1 MAADIA
7 YVVLIAG
14 VVLAGLWI
22 SNILYDLKV
31 PHYISRKV
39 SHIAGGVGFFLFV
52 LLFDEPWWPIIVSC
66 LFVLLMCGA
75 RLLRP
80 STFRGTGGGGRLSE
94 LWYPISGLL
103 VFAVGWMW
111 LNQPVLSIMCFL
123 AMAWGDS
130 VTSFIR
136 YKVYGRA
143 VKGLW
148 GSVGMFST
156 CLILAWAFV
165 EPFWVGAVTALAA
178 TATEW
183 ACGDVGVIKCV
194 DDNIGIPVVS
204 LATLFGILAL
214 IGGL

>member
-39 SHIAGGVGFFLFV
+39 SHIAGGVGFLLFV
-52 LLFDEPWWPIIVSC
+52 LLFEEPWWPIVVSC
-66 LFVLLMCGA
+66 LFVLLMSGA
-75 RLLRP
+75 KLISP
-80 STFRGTGGGGRLSE
+80 SIFRGTGGGGRLSE
-94 LWYPISGLL
+94 LWYPVSGVL
-103 VFAVGWMW
+103 VFTVGWAW
-111 LNQPVLSIMCFL
+111 LNQPVLCLMCFL

-130 VTSFIR
+130 ATSFVR
-136 YKVYGRA
+136 YKVYGRP

-148 GSVGMFST
+148 GSAAMFAT

-178 TATEW
+178 TIAEW

-194 DDNIGIPVVS
+194 DDNIAIPVVS